1 MTFHRK
7 GRLVCRIVKVPHYL
21 QQSKTRRTM
30 LLSWTAATVFLS
42 WATWIACQ
50 TPSTPAA
57 HHETSGNSV
66 ATGAVAKGN
75 PAAAKAHA
83 APQKPPGPAEIAH
96 RQKMV
101 AESTQML
108 SLAVALKAAVDK
120 TNKDTLSLN
129 VIRRAN
135 ELERLAHSMKEEL
148 RQTGGPG
155 S

>member
-1 MTFHRK
+1 MAFHRK
-7 GRLVCRIVKVPHYL
+7 GRHICRIVKVPHRFW
-21 QQSKTRRTM
+21 QSKTRRM
-30 LLSWTAATVFLS
+30 ALLSWTAATVLLS
-42 WATWIACQ
+42 GASWVACQ
-50 TPSTPAA
+50 TPSTPPA
-57 HHETSGNSV
+57 HHEASGNSV
-66 ATGAVAKGN
+66 APGAEAKGK
-75 PAAAKAHA
+75 PKDAKTLSAT
-83 APQKPPGPAEIAH
+83 QKALSPAEIEH

-135 ELERLAHSMKEEL
+135 ELERLARSMKEEL